1 VVGCRTIFG
10 KCFSTSY
17 GWIGAILIIAAAVYL
32 VMLRSGSNMPK
43 NSYGPG
49 VTVLGLSAIGTLI
62 VLLRWLTIPKG
73 FGYGPQYGMYL
84 TIIAGVVQAVLSYR
98 LFKAS
103 GEKVPWENKK
113 SR

>member
-1 VVGCRTIFG
+1 
-10 KCFSTSY
+10 
-17 GWIGAILIIAAAVYL
+17 
-32 VMLRSGSNMPK
+32 
-43 NSYGPG
+43 
-49 VTVLGLSAIGTLI
+49 
-62 VLLRWLTIPKG
+62 
-73 FGYGPQYGMYL
+73 MYL